1 MGDVIG
7 IHSKKWEKL
16 SEIMGDS
23 ISSRH
28 KAAEILKKLSSY
40 GYFGS
45 FPSDLTME
53 EIGWAIGRICHNSP
67 EEEPYRRLMEGIHLY
82 QSSLKPEGEKK

>member
-1 MGDVIG
+1 MGDVVG
-7 IHSKKWEKL
+7 LYDKKWEKL

-28 KAAEILKKLSSY
+28 KAAEILKTLSSY
-40 GYFGS
+40 GYVGA
-45 FPSDLTME
+45 FPPGLTME

-67 EEEPYRRLMEGIHLY
+67 EEEPYRKLMEGIYLY
-82 QSSLKPEGEKK
+82 QSSLQPKGEKK